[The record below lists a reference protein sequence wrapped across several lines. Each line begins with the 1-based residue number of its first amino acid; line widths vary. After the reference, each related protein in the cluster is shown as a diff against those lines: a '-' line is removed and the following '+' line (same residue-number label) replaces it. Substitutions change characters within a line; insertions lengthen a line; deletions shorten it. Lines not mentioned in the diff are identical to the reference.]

1 MTNDTDWHLIS
12 SASKIQPFPSGMTY
26 NCSIYLAQLVLYW
39 THLPLCLLFLI
50 RELESLTTWIW
61 PYKSSHFDSRLVISW
76 EVGMISLPL
85 TVMLT
90 ACYCLSHCCTCCTC
104 YTHPGVIQSCT
115 SSVISSETQSSV
127 SLLLPLYLV
136 CTKCIIGYCL
146 WILFTF
152 IWHQTATQLCMNTC
166 SLYNLF

>member
-1 MTNDTDWHLIS
+1 MTNDTDWRLIS
-12 SASKIQPFPSGMTY
+12 SASKIQPFPSGMTRY
-26 NCSIYLAQLVLYW
+26 CSIYLAQFVLYC
-39 THLPLCLLFLI
+39 THLPLFLLFLI

-61 PYKSSHFDSRLVISW
+61 QYKFSHFDFRLVISW
-76 EVGMISLPL
+76 GVGMISLPL

-90 ACYCLSHCCTCCTC
+90 ACYCLSHYCTCH
-104 YTHPGVIQSCT
+104 THPGVIQSCT
-115 SSVISSETQSSV
+115 SSVIASETQSSV
-127 SLLLPLYLV
+127 SLPLPLYLV

-166 SLYNLF
+166 SLYYLF

>member
-39 THLPLCLLFLI
+39 THLPLFLLFLI
-50 RELESLTTWIW
+50 IELESLTTWIW
-61 PYKSSHFDSRLVISW
+61 QYKSSHFDSRLVIFW

-104 YTHPGVIQSCT
+104 HTHPGVIQSCT
-115 SSVISSETQSSV
+115 SSVISSETQSSG

-152 IWHQTATQLCMNTC
+152 IWHQTAIQLCMNTC

>member
-39 THLPLCLLFLI
+39 THLPLFLLFLI

-61 PYKSSHFDSRLVISW
+61 PYKSSHFDSRLVISR

-136 CTKCIIGYCL
+136 CTKCIIRLLLVDIIHFHMTPNCYTTL
-146 WILFTF
+146 YEHMFF
-152 IWHQTATQLCMNTC
+152 I
-166 SLYNLF
+166 